1 MIFFVDFIY
10 PNPLATLPSC
20 RSVWPLSDNL
30 PINLYMSTKAT
41 YSRFFLVYL
50 FYVLILEIFA
60 WNLVPSFNI
69 FHSISNL
76 IIDIQTSKFWSHTI
90 CIILGKFYRKI
101 SLKILTLKSRSI
113 FHFHRDTNIYFPRQT
128 GCRNVFP
135 CLVPQIKLEVTWCYQ
150 INADSEIL
158 SAAQYDR
165 GTKSW
170 FLITSA

>member
-1 MIFFVDFIY
+1 MKTFSTSNKTVKYVGSTNVFVLWYFSWTLFTLTLSQPSRLVGPSDHCLIICLLICTCQQKQRIHVFFV
-10 PNPLATLPSC
+10 
-20 RSVWPLSDNL
+20 
-30 PINLYMSTKAT
+30 
-41 YSRFFLVYL
+41 VYL

-113 FHFHRDTNIYFPRQT
+113 FHFIAIRIFIFHVRQAVETCFLVLFP
-128 GCRNVFP
+128 
-135 CLVPQIKLEVTWCYQ
+135 K
-150 INADSEIL
+150 
-158 SAAQYDR
+158 
-165 GTKSW
+165 
-170 FLITSA
+170 